1 MITKVSDCIRRNG
14 RCFCP
19 GYYLGKRTKLS
30 RARKARAQDTA
41 DKCRQSRLST
51 FNADGMNIQ
60 RKDNGR
66 SDRVSRGE
74 TDESRTD
81 MRCREKEERL
91 FYTNK
96 MSQWLNM
103 RYLGVFLLMQ
113 IYLLVEANRFVR
125 VKEKNRIIRSVLG
138 RKSHFL

>member
-1 MITKVSDCIRRNG
+1 MDETIWAAFIKRLLNKEERKRYYVLTGLGNHEMSDIIRRNE

-74 TDESRTD
+74 TDESRTAI
-81 MRCREKEERL
+81 RL
-91 FYTNK
+91 PYK
-96 MSQWLNM
+96 GQ
-103 RYLGVFLLMQ
+103 
-113 IYLLVEANRFVR
+113 
-125 VKEKNRIIRSVLG
+125 KK
-138 RKSHFL
+138 KK